1 MSTATLTSLAILR
14 VNIDQRNDYLDYLL
28 PFVLQVLIDHKPDP
42 ITTEVVSDHVR
53 TQFGLEIPER
63 TVEIVLKR
71 VSRSHP
77 LKREH
82 GVYQIAGDL
91 PDPQISAR
99 ESGAKRHIDAI
110 VQGLQHFSQD
120 TARAIANPDDAVIAI
135 CAFLS
140 EFDVTCLRAYLRGT
154 AIPQLEGNRQTDIVL
169 VSNYVQHLQR
179 KDPERFASFLV
190 LVQGHML
197 ANALLCPDLHN
208 ISSTYDKV
216 TFYLDTPLLV
226 QILGLEGESR
236 QSASHD
242 LIALIRNL
250 RGKVAIFS
258 HSYQELQNVLQGAA
272 DHVSAPNGRGLIV
285 HEARRRGLTRADLLL
300 LAAGIDDKL
309 SEAGIEV
316 EATPRYT
323 EDFQIDETMFE
334 QVLED
339 EVYYHN
345 PRAKEY
351 DINSVRSIYTIRENR
366 FAPSLEKAR
375 AVFVTSNA
383 AFARAAWEYGQQH
396 ESAQDVS
403 AVISGF
409 SLANVAW
416 LKAPMGA
423 PSIPKTQLLALSY
436 AALEPSSNL
445 LSKYLEEVDKLEKQG
460 TITARDHQLLRSSPL
475 VYDELM
481 HLTLGDDV
489 SLTRATVT
497 QTLER
502 VSDEIKKEESD
513 KLTLEHQRHQRT
525 QEELNSQRV
534 QNEEIKS
541 KLYWRCRYRA
551 KGLAWLSLVP
561 VVLVIVVGL
570 VAGIGLGSTNPI
582 ISWVLKIGSIA
593 VVFLT
598 LLNLLFGST
607 VKGLHSKVEDR
618 CFLWL
623 LKSEAESIGIDLSE
637 TEGVN
642 QI

>member
-1 MSTATLTSLAILR
+1 MSTATLTSLAILK
-14 VNIDQRNDYLDYLL
+14 VNIDQRKDYLEYLR
-28 PFVLQVLIDHKPDP
+28 PFILQVIVDHKPDP
-42 ITTEVVSDHVR
+42 ITTGVVSDYVR
-53 TQFGLEIPER
+53 TRFGLEIPER

-71 VSRSHP
+71 ISRNHS

-99 ESGAKRHIDAI
+99 ESEAKRHIDSI
-110 VQGLQHFSQD
+110 VHGLQHFSQD
-120 TARAIANPDDAVIAI
+120 TARVIPNLDDAVIAI

-140 EFDVTCLRAYLRGT
+140 EFDVTCLRAYLQGT
-154 AIPQLEGNRQTDIVL
+154 AIPQLEGNRHTDIVL

-179 KDPERFASFLV
+179 KNPERFASFLI

-208 ISSTYDKV
+208 IYSTYDKV

-258 HSYQELQNVLQGAA
+258 HSYQELQSVLQGAA
-272 DHVSAPNGRGLIV
+272 EYIDSPNGRGLIV
-285 HEARRRGLTRADLLL
+285 HEARKLGTTRADLLL

-309 SEAGIEV
+309 SEAGIEIEV
-316 EATPRYT
+316 TPRYI

-334 QVLED
+334 QVLEY
-339 EVYYHN
+339 EIYYQN

-351 DINSVRSIYTIRENR
+351 DINSVRSIYTIRANG
-366 FAPSLEKAR
+366 FAPSLEKSR

-403 AVISGF
+403 VVISGF

-436 AALEPSSNL
+436 AALEPSSAL
-445 LSKYLEEVDKLEKQG
+445 WGKYLEEVDNLEKQG
-460 TITARDHQLLRSSPL
+460 TITARAHQLLRSSPL

-481 HLTLGDDV
+481 HLTLGDDA
-489 SLTRATVT
+489 SLTGATVT

-502 VSDEIKKEESD
+502 VSNEIKKEESD
-513 KLTLEHQRHQRT
+513 KLTVEHQRHQRT

-534 QNEEIKS
+534 QNEEIRS
-541 KLYWRCRYRA
+541 NLYWRCRRRA
-551 KGLAWLSLVP
+551 KVWAWLSLVP
-561 VVLVIVVGL
+561 VGLIIVVGL

-582 ISWVLKIGSIA
+582 ISWGLRIGSI
-593 VVFLT
+593 VVAFYT
-598 LLNLLFGST
+598 P
-607 VKGLHSKVEDR
+607 
-618 CFLWL
+618 
-623 LKSEAESIGIDLSE
+623 
-637 TEGVN
+637 
-642 QI
+642 